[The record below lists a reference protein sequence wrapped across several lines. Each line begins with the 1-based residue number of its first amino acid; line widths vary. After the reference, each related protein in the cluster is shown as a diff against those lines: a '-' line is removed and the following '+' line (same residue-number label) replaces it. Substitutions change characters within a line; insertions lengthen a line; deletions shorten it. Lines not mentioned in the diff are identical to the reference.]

1 MRRFTV
7 LITTLAVTMSGL
19 VISSAQ
25 ADAGLGLSL
34 AFAPTAQAKA
44 KVTKP
49 SAPTIA
55 AISSS
60 AVKKGKVNVKV
71 TITLPAS
78 NGGSKITGSKV
89 SAGGKSCTIEKTKTS
104 CTIKSISNGK
114 SLSVY
119 ANSKNIKGFSAKSA
133 RVTYAAGASPWSTS
147 PAAPAAPAVSPV
159 ADAPAAAAPAPAAVT
174 SPGAPTN
181 VLATNASSPS
191 VVSWTAPESNG
202 GAAIT
207 SYTVTSTPGSV
218 TCSTASSPCEVTGLT
233 NGTTYTFTVTATN
246 TAGTGTASTASSSV
260 IPATCANGGTCVVGN
275 TGPGGGIVYYVDTAG
290 FNCGSGFTATGSP
303 TGGLC
308 NYLEAAPTTG
318 ASAWTDVERS
328 WSTGDTNQNA
338 TVTNATGT
346 AIGTGYKNSVAIVAQ
361 TGNVA
366 ATSAAVEARAYRG
379 PNGLSDWFLPS
390 KDELNQLYLQK
401 TAVGGISV
409 YSFYWSS
416 SQYTGQDY
424 RAADQAFW
432 YDGGQGWAIKR
443 STLDVRPVRAFG
455 LPCAA
460 GGACVVGNTGP
471 GGGIVYYVDTAG
483 FNCGS
488 GFTATGS
495 PTGGE
500 CNYLEVAPSGWNT
513 GTDPAKPWATGTS
526 TSGNAIAD
534 VTGITNEISA
544 NNSSTGIGLGYKNSD
559 LIKTQNGTYD
569 ATSNNYAAGAARAYA
584 GNSKSDWYLP
594 TTAELNLLCQWGRN
608 VTQVVGTACT
618 SGILNTGT
626 GVNGGFVVSDY
637 WSSSESTADQ
647 ARIQYFGTGVQNY
660 YTKYGTL
667 YVRPVRA
674 F

>member
-89 SAGGKSCTIEKTKTS
+89 TAGGKSCTIEKTKTS
-104 CTIKSISNGK
+104 CTIKSIKNGK

-303 TGGLC
+303 TGG
-308 NYLEAAPTTG
+308 
-318 ASAWTDVERS
+318 
-328 WSTGDTNQNA
+328 
-338 TVTNATGT
+338 
-346 AIGTGYKNSVAIVAQ
+346 
-361 TGNVA
+361 
-366 ATSAAVEARAYRG
+366 
-379 PNGLSDWFLPS
+379 
-390 KDELNQLYLQK
+390 
-401 TAVGGISV
+401 
-409 YSFYWSS
+409 
-416 SQYTGQDY
+416 
-424 RAADQAFW
+424 
-432 YDGGQGWAIKR
+432 
-443 STLDVRPVRAFG
+443 
-455 LPCAA
+455 
-460 GGACVVGNTGP
+460 
-471 GGGIVYYVDTAG
+471 
-483 FNCGS
+483 
-488 GFTATGS
+488 
-495 PTGGE
+495 E

-608 VTQVVGTACT
+608 VTQAVGTACT
-618 SGILNTGT
+618 GGTINTGT
-626 GVNGGFVVSDY
+626 GVNGGFTSIYY
-637 WSSSESTADQ
+637 WSSSEFGADGAWSQ
-647 ARIQYFGTGVQNY
+647 TFDTGDQSLGQKNPNWR
-660 YTKYGTL
+660 
-667 YVRPVRA
+667 VRPVRA